1 MSEASILHTREQGL
15 RVHVLANLGG
25 LVAIAGLEHA
35 EPDLLLGAFL
45 EVSERLPQMKP
56 SLAERMRARGATKL
70 DERGSGKRAWR
81 ARERGL
87 DLHAV
92 HLTSEQLRL
101 ILRALG
107 AGVPARR
114 EDLSAAL
121 SRALEE
127 RSAMGAAG
135 GQASGPGAVTGL
147 VTRAGEAR
155 RGSSDGQA
163 EA

>member
-1 MSEASILHTREQGL
+1 MASEASILHTREQGL

-25 LVAIAGLEHA
+25 LVAIAGLEHV
-35 EPDLLLGAFL
+35 EPDLLLGALL
-45 EVSERLPQMKP
+45 EVSERLPQLKP
-56 SLAERMRARGATKL
+56 SLAERMRVRGAAKL

-92 HLTSEQLRL
+92 HLTSEQLRV

-107 AGVPARR
+107 AQVPAQR

-121 SRALEE
+121 SRAL
-127 RSAMGAAG
+127 
-135 GQASGPGAVTGL
+135 
-147 VTRAGEAR
+147 GEP
-155 RGSSDGQA
+155 
-163 EA
+163 

>member
-1 MSEASILHTREQGL
+1 MTTEASILHTREQGV

-25 LVAIAGLEHA
+25 LVAIAGLEHV
-35 EPDLLLGAFL
+35 EPDLLLGALL
-45 EVSERLPQMKP
+45 EVGERLPQMKP
-56 SLAERMRARGATKL
+56 SLVERMRALGAAKL

-92 HLTSEQLRL
+92 HLTSEQLRV

-107 AGVPARR
+107 AEVPAQR

-121 SRALEE
+121 SRAL
-127 RSAMGAAG
+127 
-135 GQASGPGAVTGL
+135 
-147 VTRAGEAR
+147 GE
-155 RGSSDGQA
+155 G
-163 EA
+163 

>member
-1 MSEASILHTREQGL
+1 VLVTSEASILHTREQGL

-25 LVAIAGLEHA
+25 LVAIAGLEHV
-35 EPDLLLGAFL
+35 EPDLLLGAL
-45 EVSERLPQMKP
+45 IEVSERLPQLKP
-56 SLAERMRARGATKL
+56 SLAERMRARGAAKL

-92 HLTSEQLRL
+92 HLTSEQVRG

-107 AGVPARR
+107 AEVPAQR

-121 SRALEE
+121 SRALGE
-127 RSAMGAAG
+127 R
-135 GQASGPGAVTGL
+135 
-147 VTRAGEAR
+147 EA
-155 RGSSDGQA
+155 
-163 EA
+163 